1 MSEEYNVKNAPS
13 KVEEETINKSKL
25 KIKNLIFIFI
35 SLVFV
40 VGIVGLLSIDR
51 ISKLI
56 DDSVVTLHNII
67 YEKEGDEYVVKDF
80 TYSQGDDVS
89 HIEIVSGINGY
100 EVTKIC
106 SQAFAGQGDIK
117 SIKIPNTVKVIED
130 DAFINSN
137 IQEVQ
142 MPSSLEYLGAHA
154 FENCPF
160 LEEIT
165 IPKGISE
172 IKAGTFLN
180 CSNLKKIHFNDDIL
194 EIGAYSFANCSSIK
208 DFSFINNAKKIGG
221 AALMGCESIEEIT
234 LNFLGEYDGDT
245 VNNKK
250 VTHIFGTLPT
260 SLKTIYLNNIEII
273 PEYCFDNCKYLEN
286 IIMIDTIEIHDYAFN
301 NCESI
306 KEIVLPNTLQV
317 IGKYLFRGCTNLE
330 KLSIPFIPE
339 HPFGFKDLGIDNSV
353 IIKELH
359 LTNTK
364 IVRNS
369 LFKDVTNVE
378 YIYLNDGIE
387 VIEDEAFYRS
397 SIKGIKLPST
407 LVKIGNDAFIL
418 CDKLE
423 EIIIPDTVNEIGY
436 DAFRW
441 CSSLVSIILPNQL
454 VEIKQGLF
462 AECVNLKSIVIPND
476 VTIIGSSAFKG
487 CSNLE
492 NFNLPLNL
500 ERIESDAFSG
510 CSKITNIE
518 LGDNLLYLGG
528 YAFNGCSLTKLHV
541 PSSTTCIDDYAFKG
555 LNILEEL
562 ELPYVDNGFTD
573 FFGVNYESVP
583 NSLIKVIVNNKSNE
597 YTYSFY
603 KCSSI
608 KEIVINGEL
617 SYLGK
622 AFYECSSL
630 EKVTLPSSLKVIEY
644 DAFCNCSSLKEISG
658 LDNIEEIRSCAFY
671 GCISLGSI
679 TLPSTIIEIGGQ
691 AFFNCSN
698 ITIYIDLTKEQTLNF
713 EEWFDENAT
722 VYYQGEW

>member
-1 MSEEYNVKNAPS
+1 MNEEYNVKNAPS
-13 KVEEETINKSKL
+13 KVEEETINKPKL

-40 VGIVGLLSIDR
+40 VGIVGLLSMDR
-51 ISKLI
+51 ISELS
-56 DDSVVTLHNII
+56 DDSVVTLNNII
-67 YEKEGDEYVVKDF
+67 YEKKGDEYVVKDF
-80 TYSQGDDVS
+80 TYSVGDDVS

-106 SQAFAGQGDIK
+106 FQAFAGQKDIK

-130 DAFINSN
+130 YAFINSN

-142 MPSSLEYLGAHA
+142 MPSSLEYLGVHA
-154 FENCPF
+154 FDNCLF

-172 IKAGTFLN
+172 IKAGTFFD
-180 CSNLKKIHFNDDIL
+180 CSNLKTIHFNDDIL
-194 EIGAYSFANCSSIK
+194 EIGERAFANCISIE
-208 DFSFINNAKKIGG
+208 DFSFINNAKKIGR

-250 VTHIFGTLPT
+250 VTHIFGDTLPT
-260 SLKTIYLNNIEII
+260 SLKTIYLNNIDII
-273 PEYCFDNCKYLEN
+273 PEYYFENCKDLEK

-301 NCESI
+301 NCRSI

-317 IGKYLFRGCTNLE
+317 IGKYLFRGCINLE

-339 HPFGFKDLGIDNSV
+339 HPLGFKDLGIDN
-353 IIKELH
+353 IKELH

-364 IVRNS
+364 IVRDS

-407 LVKIGNDAFIL
+407 LVKIGNNAFEL

-423 EIIIPDTVNEIGY
+423 EIIIPDTVNDIGY
-436 DAFRW
+436 GAFKS

-454 VEIKQGLF
+454 LEIKQELF

-492 NFNLPLNL
+492 NFNLPINI
-500 ERIESDAFSG
+500 ERIENDAFSG

-541 PSSTTCIDDYAFKG
+541 PSSTTHIDDYAFYG

-562 ELPYVDNGFTD
+562 ELPYVDNEFTD

-617 SYLGK
+617 SYLDRV
-622 AFYECSSL
+622 FYECSSL
-630 EKVTLPSSLKVIEY
+630 EKVTLPSSLKVIESE
-644 DAFCNCSSLKEISG
+644 AFYNCSSLKEISE

-679 TLPSTIIEIGGQ
+679 TLPSTIIEIGRQ

>member
-56 DDSVVTLHNII
+56 DDSVVTLDNII

-100 EVTKIC
+100 DVTKIC
-106 SQAFAGQGDIK
+106 SQAFAGQRDIK

-160 LEEIT
+160 LVEIT

-172 IKAGTFLN
+172 IKAATFLK
-180 CSNLKKIHFNDDIL
+180 CSNLKTIHFNDDIL
-194 EIGAYSFANCSSIK
+194 EIGERAFANCNSIE
-208 DFSFINNAKKIGG
+208 DFSFINNAKKIGR

-250 VTHIFGTLPT
+250 VTHIFGNTLPT

-273 PEYCFDNCKYLEN
+273 PEYYFDNCKYLEN

-330 KLSIPFIPE
+330 NLSIPFIPE
-339 HPFGFKDLGIDNSV
+339 HPFGFKDLGIDN
-353 IIKELH
+353 IKELH

-364 IVRNS
+364 IVRDS

-387 VIEDEAFYRS
+387 VIEDEAFFRS

-407 LVKIGNDAFIL
+407 LVKIGNNAFVL

-436 DAFRW
+436 GAFKS
-441 CSSLVSIILPNQL
+441 CNSLVSIILPNQL
-454 VEIKQGLF
+454 VEIKQELF
-462 AECVNLKSIVIPND
+462 AECVNLENIVIPND
-476 VTIIGSSAFKG
+476 VTIIGSSAFEG

-492 NFNLPLNL
+492 NFNLPLNI
-500 ERIESDAFSG
+500 ERIEGYAFSG

-541 PSSTTCIDDYAFKG
+541 PSSTTRIDDYAFKG